1 MKQYQIP
8 GISGVD
14 TRSIAKKLRDHG
26 VMKAV
31 MCNTDCDVEAV
42 INELKNHKLPHHHVA
57 RVSAQR
63 SLMIPGYGS
72 RVVLLDFGV
81 KYGIMRELIQR
92 NWYVIRFEY

>member
-31 MCNTDCDVEAV
+31 ICNTDCDVEAV

-63 SLMIPGYGS
+63 SFQAMDH
-72 RVVLLDFGV
+72 VLFC
-81 KYGIMRELIQR
+81 LILAL
-92 NWYVIRFEY
+92 NMVSCVN